1 MHGPYVVVIH
11 RQGYESRHESTYDW
25 FQDYV
30 SFYQI
35 ISSASGMTA
44 IRKVAI
50 FGTSNLSLG
59 GVWAPKDGLRV
70 GRVLGIHASS
80 PTHRLFPHLYA
91 YPPDVKIGC
100 RRELRRAHHVALTSA
115 GFGVTVLTRPGSASA
130 FPTDLPVIRVD
141 YSDVDAL
148 ATALAGQD
156 AVVCAVGP
164 GAIGAAKGMVDAAA
178 RAGVKRYI
186 INDFGW
192 GLNKRSLPEF
202 KPIGEP
208 RKVAWDCAIDYAQ
221 RDEGKENGFTW
232 TGITIGNPIDW
243 ALAKFPRMG
252 FNIAER
258 RATIYD
264 AGTEEFT
271 GTTLE
276 GIGQSVVGVLQH
288 PSETANRFVKVRSIQ
303 ISQNSLLAAFQKAT
317 GKGEKQWKIEHSTAR
332 QALEEGRGKH
342 AQGLGGWVLDLLV
355 FQLYAPGEA
364 RCIVASREGSDSPLL
379 GVREESADE
388 VVEKALSRARS

>member
-1 MHGPYVVVIH
+1 M
-11 RQGYESRHESTYDW
+11 S
-25 FQDYV
+25 
-30 SFYQI
+30 
-35 ISSASGMTA
+35 A

-50 FGTSNLSLG
+50 FGAAGNFGAPITS
-59 GVWAPKDGLRV
+59 
-70 GRVLGIHASS
+70 
-80 PTHRLFPHLYA
+80 
-91 YPPDVKIGC
+91 
-100 RRELRRAHHVALTSA
+100 ALTSA
-115 GFGVTVLTRPGSASA
+115 GFDVTVITRPNSTSA
-130 FPTDLPVIRVD
+130 FPTGLPAIRVD

-192 GLNKRSLPEF
+192 GINERSLPEF
-202 KPIGEP
+202 KPIGET
-208 RKVAWDCAIDYAQ
+208 RQVAWDCAKEYAR

-264 AGTEEFT
+264 AGTEEFS

-288 PSETANRFVKVRSIQ
+288 PAETANRFVKVRSIQ
-303 ISQNSLLAAFQKAT
+303 TSQNELLAAFQRAT
-317 GKGEKQWKIEHSTAR
+317 TKEKEEEEEEEEEKKKWEVERSTA
-332 QALEEGRGKH
+332 QQTLEDGRKKH
-342 AQGLGGWVLDLLV
+342 AQGISGWILDLLV

-364 RCIVASREGSDSPLL
+364 RCCIVASREDSDSPLL
-379 GVREESADE
+379 GVREESVDE
-388 VVEKALSRARS
+388 VVEKALSRVERGPRT